1 MKVAML
7 TLGCKVNQYEA
18 ECIANRLKDEGH
30 QIVEPTEPADIYILS
45 TCAVTNEAERKSRQM
60 LTKLRKQNPNA
71 KIIVCGCAS
80 QHNSKQFAEKPNV
93 TITLGTSGK
102 DWIPNLLDCTGDYT
116 VEPTTD
122 YESLG
127 KPSLHRTRA
136 FVKIQDG
143 CDNYC
148 SYCLIPYVRGH
159 NRSRPLE
166 DIVVECFDLAHK
178 TKEIVLTGINLSAWG
193 KDLNL
198 SLADLLS
205 SLSNLPT
212 RIRLSSMEMNIIDK
226 TLINVMEKMPNL
238 CEHFHLSM
246 QSACNKTLKD
256 MNRHY
261 TVEEYISAVEKLRK
275 AFPTC
280 AITTDLIVGY
290 PTETDEDFAQTL
302 KNVEKIGFADM
313 HLFPYSRREG
323 TVASRLPMLDSEV
336 VKKRVAQITALR
348 DKLKQ
353 QYLEKQRNLTYEV
366 LLEEQVD
373 GLWVGHTRNFV
384 KTYIDC
390 GRNNVQPNDIV
401 LARVGDVYLDGVRG
415 DFVTKMEEN

>member
-373 GLWVGHTRNFV
+373 GLWVGHARNFV

>member
-102 DWIPNLLDCTGDYT
+102 DWIPNLLDCKGDYT

-238 CEHFHLSM
+238 CAHFHSSM

-373 GLWVGHTRNFV
+373 GLWVGHARNFV

-390 GRNNVQPNDIV
+390 VRNNVQPNDIV

>member
-1 MKVAML
+1 ML

-18 ECIANRLKDEGH
+18 ECIANNLKEAGH
-30 QIVEPTEPADIYILS
+30 QIVPSNEPADIYILS

-60 LTKLRKQNPNA
+60 VTKLRKENPNA

-80 QHNSKQFAEKPNV
+80 QHNSKQFIDKPNV

-102 DWIPNLLDCTGDYT
+102 DWIPNLLDCKGDFT
-116 VEPTTD
+116 VEPATE

-127 KPSLHRTRA
+127 KPDLHRTRA

-159 NRSRPLE
+159 IRSKTLE
-166 DIVVECFDLAHK
+166 DVVVECFALSHQ

-198 SLADLLS
+198 TLADLLS

-212 RIRLSSMEMNIIDK
+212 RIRLSSMEMNIVDK
-226 TLINVMEKMPNL
+226 TLISVMEKMPNL
-238 CEHFHLSM
+238 CEHFHLCL
-246 QSACNKTLKD
+246 QSGCNKTLKD
-256 MNRHY
+256 MNRRY
-261 TVEEYISAVEKLRK
+261 TIEEYMATVDKLRK

-280 AITTDLIVGY
+280 AITTDLIIGY
-290 PTETDEDFAQTL
+290 PTETDEDFAETL

-313 HLFPYSRREG
+313 HLFPYSRRDG
-323 TVASRLPMLDSEV
+323 TVASRLPMIDSQV
-336 VKKRVAQITALR
+336 VKKRVEQMTALR
-348 DKLKQ
+348 DQMKKA
-353 QYLEKQRNLTYEV
+353 YLEKQRNLTYEV

-373 GLWVGHTRNFV
+373 GLWVGHARNFV
-384 KTYIDC
+384 KTYINC
-390 GRNNVQPNDIV
+390 GRNNVKPNDIV

>member
-30 QIVEPTEPADIYILS
+30 QIVGPTEPADIYILS

-198 SLADLLS
+198 TLADLLS

-212 RIRLSSMEMNIIDK
+212 RIRLSSMEMNIVDK

-290 PTETDEDFAQTL
+290 PTETDDDFAQTL
-302 KNVEKIGFADM
+302 KNVEKFGFADM

-373 GLWVGHTRNFV
+373 GLWVGHARNFV